1 MLEPSVVAWRNSAGA
16 TLVNLGE
23 PSVSDELE
31 ANVRKR
37 ASRQDR
43 EAFRALVV
51 AHQHAVHAVLAQML
65 FRAALA
71 DVEDLAQET
80 FLRVHRALPRFE
92 DHGPGHLRK
101 WIVTIAARVAIDHL
115 RRKRLPLESFD
126 ETVHRLPSRETDELA
141 QFRRLGQRVEAALA
155 ELGAEQRSVLVLR
168 QLHGLEYQ
176 EIAEAL
182 QIDLGTVKS
191 RLHRA
196 RTRLEQLL
204 IKERVG

>member
-1 MLEPSVVAWRNSAGA
+1 VPSV
-16 TLVNLGE
+16 
-23 PSVSDELE
+23 PDETD
-31 ANVRKR
+31 ANARKCALREDR
-37 ASRQDR
+37 A
-43 EAFRALVV
+43 AFRALVV
-51 AHQHAVHAVLAQML
+51 AHQHAVHAVLAQLL
-65 FRAALA
+65 FRGAVA
-71 DVEDLAQET
+71 DVDDLAQET

-92 DHGPGHLRK
+92 DHGPGRLKK

-126 ETVHRLPSRETDELA
+126 ETVHRLPSREADELA

-176 EIAEAL
+176 EIADAL
-182 QIDLGTVKS
+182 QIDLGTVRS

-196 RTRLEQLL
+196 RAKLELLL